1 MGSTAAPILNAFRAL
16 SPPAA
21 EATNTLNLHPSIH
34 NPPAKVGKADTATDN
49 AQFFHL
55 RTEALPRLRSKEKT
69 MKDTIR
75 QLIQQ
80 ALAQLVTEGVLP
92 EGLTP
97 AIQVENARDKTHG
110 DFASNIAM
118 MLAKPAGMKPR
129 DLAEKII
136 AALPADEQIS
146 KTEIAGPGFLNFFQ
160 NTQALAS
167 RLDAALADEKIGVR
181 KSAPA
186 QRTVVDLSAP
196 NLAKEMHVGH
206 LRSTI
211 IGDGVARVLE
221 FLGDE
226 VIRQNHVGDWGTQ
239 FGMLMAYLEENP
251 ITSNELSD
259 LENFYRAAK
268 KRFDESPEFA
278 DRARSLVVKLQAG
291 DPDCLALWTKFKDIS
306 LSHCQKIYE
315 QLNVKLTMADVMG
328 ESAYNDDLINV
339 VNDLKAK
346 GMLVESNGAQCVFLD
361 EFKNAEGEPLPVII
375 VKADGG
381 YLYATTD
388 LAAIRYRSGVLKADR
403 ALYFVDQRQAL
414 HFQQVFAVARKAGFV
429 THPMDMEH
437 MGFGTMNGADGRP
450 FKTRDGGTV
459 KLIDLL
465 TEAKERAY
473 ALVKEK
479 NPELAEDELR
489 AIAKVVGI
497 GAVKYADLSKHRTSD
512 YSFNFDLMLN
522 FEGNTAPYLLY
533 AYTRVAGVFRKLG
546 KRFDQ
551 VEGQIVLAAP
561 QEQELGAKLAQFG
574 EVLNNV
580 AEKGTPHILCTYL
593 YEVAGLFSSFYENC
607 PILSAEDEAQ
617 KQSRLRL
624 AALAGRTLKQGLELL
639 GLETLER
646 M

>member
-1 MGSTAAPILNAFRAL
+1 MPLL
-16 SPPAA
+16 SP
-21 EATNTLNLHPSIH
+21 HIH
-34 NPPAKVGKADTATDN
+34 NLPAIVGKPVSATDN
-49 AQFFHL
+49 AQFFHP
-55 RTEALPRLRSKEKT
+55 RIQALPRLRSKESI

-80 ALAQLVTEGVLP
+80 AITQLVNEGVLP
-92 EGLTP
+92 EGLSP
-97 AIQVENARDKTHG
+97 AIQVENSRDKKNG

-136 AALPADEQIS
+136 AALPSDENIT

-167 RLDAALADEKIGVR
+167 RLDAALADANIGVR
-181 KSAPA
+181 KAGPT

-221 FLGDE
+221 FLGDD

-239 FGMLMAYLEENP
+239 FGMLMAYLQENP
-251 ITSNELSD
+251 ITSDELSD

-268 KRFDESPEFA
+268 GRFDESEEFA
-278 DRARSLVVKLQAG
+278 DRARGLVVKLQAG
-291 DPDCLALWTKFKDIS
+291 DPECLALWTKFKDIS

-315 QLNVKLTMADVMG
+315 LLNVKLTMADVMG

-339 VNDLKAK
+339 VNDLKAA

-361 EFKNAEGEPLPVII
+361 EFKNADGDPLPVII
-375 VKADGG
+375 VKDDGG

-388 LAAIRYRSGVLKADR
+388 LAAVRYRSGKLKADR

-429 THPMDMEH
+429 THPMEMEH

-465 TEAKERAY
+465 TEAQERAY
-473 ALVKEK
+473 TLVKDK
-479 NPELAEDELR
+479 NPELAETELR
-489 AIAKVVGI
+489 NIAKVVGI

-546 KRFDQ
+546 KDFSE
-551 VEGQIVLAAP
+551 VEGQITLEAVHEHELA
-561 QEQELGAKLAQFG
+561 AKLAQFG

-580 AEKGTPHILCTYL
+580 CDKGTPHILCTYL
-593 YEVAGLFSSFYENC
+593 YDVAGLFSSFYENC
-607 PILSAEDEAQ
+607 PILSAETPAQ
-617 KQSRLRL
+617 MQSRLRL
-624 AALAGRTLKQGLELL
+624 AALTGRTLKQGLELL

>member
-1 MGSTAAPILNAFRAL
+1 
-16 SPPAA
+16 
-21 EATNTLNLHPSIH
+21 
-34 NPPAKVGKADTATDN
+34 
-49 AQFFHL
+49 
-55 RTEALPRLRSKEKT
+55 

-80 ALAQLVTEGVLP
+80 AITQLVNEGVLP
-92 EGLTP
+92 EGLSP
-97 AIQVENARDKTHG
+97 AIQVENSRDKKNG

-136 AALPADEQIS
+136 AALPADENVS
-146 KTEIAGPGFLNFFQ
+146 KAEIAGPGFLNFFQ
-160 NTQALAS
+160 NTDALAS
-167 RLDAALADEKIGVR
+167 RLDAALADAHIGVR
-181 KSAPA
+181 KAGPV

-221 FLGDE
+221 FLGDT

-239 FGMLMAYLEENP
+239 FGMLMAYLQENP
-251 ITSNELSD
+251 ITSDELSD

-268 KRFDESPEFA
+268 QRFDESEEFA
-278 DRARSLVVKLQAG
+278 DRARGLVVKLQAG

-315 QLNVKLTMADVMG
+315 LLNVKLTMADVMG

-339 VNDLKAK
+339 VNDLKAA

-361 EFKNAEGEPLPVII
+361 EFKNADGDPLPVII

-388 LAAIRYRSGVLKADR
+388 LAAVRYRSGTLKADR

-429 THPMDMEH
+429 THPMEMEH

-465 TEAKERAY
+465 TEAQERAY
-473 ALVKEK
+473 TLVKDK
-479 NPELAEDELR
+479 NPELAEAELR
-489 AIAKVVGI
+489 NIAKVVGI

-522 FEGNTAPYLLY
+522 FAPYLLY

-546 KRFDQ
+546 KDFSE
-551 VEGQIVLAAP
+551 VEGQIVLEAAH
-561 QEQELGAKLAQFG
+561 EHELAAKLAQFG

-580 AEKGTPHILCTYL
+580 SEKGTPHILCTYL
-593 YEVAGLFSSFYENC
+593 YDVAGLFSSFYENC
-607 PILSAEDEAQ
+607 PILAADTPEQ
-617 KQSRLRL
+617 MQSRLRL
-624 AALAGRTLKQGLELL
+624 AALTGRTLKQGLELL

>member
-1 MGSTAAPILNAFRAL
+1 
-16 SPPAA
+16 
-21 EATNTLNLHPSIH
+21 
-34 NPPAKVGKADTATDN
+34 
-49 AQFFHL
+49 
-55 RTEALPRLRSKEKT
+55 
-69 MKDTIR
+69 MKDSIR
-75 QLIQQ
+75 HLIQQ
-80 ALAQLVTEGVLP
+80 ALTRLTADGVLP
-92 EGLTP
+92 EGLSP
-97 AIQVENARDKTHG
+97 AIQVENTKDKTHG

-129 DLAEKII
+129 DLAEKLI
-136 AALPADEQIS
+136 AALPSDAAIS
-146 KTEIAGPGFLNFFQ
+146 KVEIAGPGFLNFYQ
-160 NTQALAS
+160 NTQALAA
-167 RLDAALADEKIGVR
+167 RLDALLADAKLGVR
-181 KSAPA
+181 KAGPA
-186 QRTVVDLSAP
+186 QRVVVDLSAP

-239 FGMLMAYLEENP
+239 FGMLLAYMQENP
-251 ITSNELSD
+251 AAAESELAD
-259 LENFYRAAK
+259 LEGFYRAAK

-278 DRARSLVVKLQAG
+278 ERARELVVQLQAG
-291 DPDCLALWTKFKDIS
+291 DAECLRLWHRFNDIS
-306 LSHCQKIYE
+306 LSHCQALYDR
-315 QLNVKLTMADVMG
+315 LGVKLSMADVKG
-328 ESAYNDDLINV
+328 ESAYNDDLANV
-339 VNDLKAK
+339 VADLKAK
-346 GMLVESNGAQCVFLD
+346 GLLSESDGAQCVFMD
-361 EFKNAEGEPLPVII
+361 EFKNAEGNPLPLI
-375 VKADGG
+375 VQKAGGG

-388 LAAIRYRSGVLKADR
+388 LAATRYRANVLKADR

-414 HFQQVFAVARKAGFV
+414 HFQMVFTAARLAGFV
-429 THPMDMEH
+429 PANMQLEH

-465 TEAKERAY
+465 NEAQERAY
-473 ALVKEK
+473 NLVKEK
-479 NPELAEDELR
+479 NPELAEADLR
-489 AIAKVVGI
+489 NIAKVVGI

-512 YSFNFDLMLN
+512 YSFNFELMLN

-546 KRFDQ
+546 KDFSE
-551 VEGQIVLAAP
+551 VEGQIVLDAP
-561 QEQELGAKLAQFG
+561 HEQELAAKLAQFG
-574 EVLNNV
+574 EVLNSV
-580 AEKGTPHILCTYL
+580 GEKGTPHILCTYL

-607 PILSAEDEAQ
+607 PILSADDETQ

>member
-1 MGSTAAPILNAFRAL
+1 MRST
-16 SPPAA
+16 
-21 EATNTLNLHPSIH
+21 
-34 NPPAKVGKADTATDN
+34 
-49 AQFFHL
+49 
-55 RTEALPRLRSKEKT
+55 EKT

-75 QLIQQ
+75 QLIQK

-136 AALPADEQIS
+136 AALPADENVT
-146 KTEIAGPGFLNFFQ
+146 KAEIAGPGFLNFFQ

-167 RLDAALADEKIGVR
+167 RLDAALADAKVGVR
-181 KSAPA
+181 KAGPV

-221 FLGDE
+221 FLGDT

-239 FGMLMAYLEENP
+239 FGMLMAYLQENP
-251 ITSNELSD
+251 ITSNELAD

-268 KRFDESPEFA
+268 KRFDESEEFA
-278 DRARSLVVKLQAG
+278 DRARGLVVKLQAG
-291 DPDCLALWTKFKDIS
+291 DEECLALWNRFREIS
-306 LSHCQKIYE
+306 LSHCQEIYE
-315 QLNVKLTMADVMG
+315 LLNVKLTMADVMG

-429 THPMDMEH
+429 THPMEMEH

-459 KLIDLL
+459 KLVDLL

-473 ALVKEK
+473 TLVKEK

-546 KRFDQ
+546 KNFDE
-551 VEGQIVLAAP
+551 VEGQIVLEAP
-561 QEQELGAKLAQFG
+561 QEQDLAAKLAQFG

-580 AEKGTPHILCTYL
+580 AEKGTPHTLCTYL

-607 PILSAEDEAQ
+607 PILTAEDEAQ
-617 KQSRLRL
+617 KHSRLRL

>member
-1 MGSTAAPILNAFRAL
+1 
-16 SPPAA
+16 
-21 EATNTLNLHPSIH
+21 
-34 NPPAKVGKADTATDN
+34 
-49 AQFFHL
+49 
-55 RTEALPRLRSKEKT
+55 

-80 ALAQLVTEGVLP
+80 ALTQLTADGVLP
-92 EGLTP
+92 EGLAP

-118 MLAKPAGMKPR
+118 MLAKPAGLKPR
-129 DLAEKII
+129 DLAEKLI
-136 AALPADEQIS
+136 AALPADPQIS
-146 KTEIAGPGFLNFFQ
+146 KVEIAGPGFLNFFQ

-167 RLDAALADEKIGVR
+167 RLDAALADAKLGVH
-181 KSAPA
+181 KAGP
-186 QRTVVDLSAP
+186 QQKVVIDLSAP

-211 IGDGVARVLE
+211 IGDAVARVLE

-239 FGMLMAYLEENP
+239 FGMLLAYLEENP
-251 ITSNELSD
+251 ITSDELSD

-268 KRFDESPEFA
+268 KRFDESEEFA
-278 DRARSLVVKLQAG
+278 DRARGLVVKLQAG
-291 DPDCLALWTKFKDIS
+291 DADCLALWTRFKDIS
-306 LSHCQKIYE
+306 LSHCQKTYE
-315 QLNVKLTMADVMG
+315 LLNVKLTMADVMG
-328 ESAYNDDLINV
+328 ESAYNDDLANV
-339 VNDLKAK
+339 VSDLKAK
-346 GMLVESNGAQCVFLD
+346 GLLVESNGAQCVFLE
-361 EFKNAEGEPLPVII
+361 EFKTADGDPLPVI
-375 VKADGG
+375 VQKADGG

-388 LAAIRYRSGVLKADR
+388 LAAVRYRSNVLHADR

-414 HFQQVFAVARKAGFV
+414 HFQQVFEVARRAGFIS
-429 THPMDMEH
+429 HPMQTEH

-546 KRFDQ
+546 KDFSEVD
-551 VEGQIVLAAP
+551 GQIVLQAA
-561 QEQELGAKLAQFG
+561 QEQDLAARLAQFA
-574 EVLNNV
+574 EILNNV
-580 AEKGTPHILCTYL
+580 AEKGTPHILCAYL
-593 YEVAGLFSSFYENC
+593 YDVAGLFSSFYENC
-607 PILSAEDEAQ
+607 PILAAETPEQ
-617 KQSRLRL
+617 QQSRLRL
-624 AALAGRTLKQGLELL
+624 AALTGRTLKQGLELL

>member
-1 MGSTAAPILNAFRAL
+1 
-16 SPPAA
+16 
-21 EATNTLNLHPSIH
+21 
-34 NPPAKVGKADTATDN
+34 
-49 AQFFHL
+49 
-55 RTEALPRLRSKEKT
+55 

-80 ALAQLVTEGVLP
+80 ALTQLTAEGVLP
-92 EGLTP
+92 EGLAP

-118 MLAKPAGMKPR
+118 MLAKPAGLKPR
-129 DLAEKII
+129 DLAEKLI
-136 AALPADEQIS
+136 AALPADPQVS
-146 KTEIAGPGFLNFFQ
+146 KVEIAGPGFLNFFQ

-167 RLDAALADEKIGVR
+167 RLDAALADAKLGVH
-181 KSAPA
+181 KAGAA
-186 QRTVVDLSAP
+186 QKVVIDLSAP

-211 IGDGVARVLE
+211 IGDAVARVLE

-239 FGMLMAYLEENP
+239 FGMLLAYLEENP
-251 ITSNELSD
+251 ITSDELSD

-268 KRFDESPEFA
+268 KRFDESSEFA
-278 DRARSLVVKLQAG
+278 DRARGLVVKLQAG
-291 DPDCLALWTKFKDIS
+291 DADCLALWTRFKDIS
-306 LSHCQKIYE
+306 LSHCQKTYE
-315 QLNVKLTMADVMG
+315 LLNVKLTMADVMG
-328 ESAYNDDLINV
+328 ESAYNDDLANV
-339 VNDLKAK
+339 VSDLKAK
-346 GMLVESNGAQCVFLD
+346 DLLVESNGAQCVFLE
-361 EFKNAEGEPLPVII
+361 EFKTADGEPLPVI
-375 VKADGG
+375 VQKADGG

-388 LAAIRYRSGVLKADR
+388 LAAVRYRSNVLHADR

-414 HFQQVFAVARKAGFV
+414 HFQQVFEVARRAGFI
-429 THPMDMEH
+429 THPMQTEH

-479 NPELAEDELR
+479 NPELPEDDLR

-546 KRFDQ
+546 KDFNEVD
-551 VEGQIVLAAP
+551 GQIVLQAQ
-561 QEQELGAKLAQFG
+561 QEQDLAARLAQFA
-574 EVLNNV
+574 EILNNV
-580 AEKGTPHILCTYL
+580 AEKGTPHILCSYL
-593 YEVAGLFSSFYENC
+593 YDVAGLFSSFYENC
-607 PILSAEDEAQ
+607 PILAAETPEQ
-617 KQSRLRL
+617 QQSRLRL
-624 AALAGRTLKQGLELL
+624 AALTGRTLKQGLELL

>member
-1 MGSTAAPILNAFRAL
+1 
-16 SPPAA
+16 
-21 EATNTLNLHPSIH
+21 
-34 NPPAKVGKADTATDN
+34 
-49 AQFFHL
+49 
-55 RTEALPRLRSKEKT
+55 

-80 ALAQLVTEGVLP
+80 ALTQLVTDGVLP
-92 EGLTP
+92 EGLSP

-118 MLAKPAGMKPR
+118 MLAKQAGMKPR
-129 DLAEKII
+129 DLAEKLI
-136 AALPADEQIS
+136 AALPASADIS
-146 KTEIAGPGFLNFFQ
+146 KVEIAGPGFLNFFQ
-160 NTQALAS
+160 NTDALAN
-167 RLDAALADEKIGVR
+167 RLDAALADDHLGVR
-181 KSAPA
+181 KAGPSEK
-186 QRTVVDLSAP
+186 VVIDMSAP

-211 IGDGVARVLE
+211 IGDSVARVLE
-221 FLGDE
+221 FLGDN

-239 FGMLMAYLEENP
+239 FGMLMAYLQENP
-251 ITSNELSD
+251 ITSDELSD

-268 KRFDESPEFA
+268 KRFDESEEFA
-278 DRARSLVVKLQAG
+278 NRARGLVVKLQAG
-291 DPDCLALWTKFKDIS
+291 DPECLALWTRFKDIS
-306 LSHCQKIYE
+306 LSHCQKTYE
-315 QLNVKLTMADVMG
+315 LLNVKLTMADVMG
-328 ESAYNDDLINV
+328 ESAYNDDLANV
-339 VNDLKAK
+339 VEDLKAK

-388 LAAIRYRSGVLKADR
+388 LAAVRYRSGVLKADR

-465 TEAKERAY
+465 NEAKERAY

-479 NPELAEDELR
+479 NPQLPEEELR

-512 YSFNFDLMLN
+512 YSFNFELMLN

-546 KRFDQ
+546 KGFDE
-551 VEGQIVLAAP
+551 VDGKIVLQAPHEQDLAAR
-561 QEQELGAKLAQFG
+561 LAQFG
-574 EVLNNV
+574 ETLNSV
-580 AEKGTPHILCTYL
+580 AEKGTPHVLCSYL
-593 YEVAGLFSSFYENC
+593 YDLAGLFSSFYENC
-607 PILSAEDEAQ
+607 PILAAETPEQ
-617 KQSRLRL
+617 QQSRLRL
-624 AALAGRTLKQGLELL
+624 AALTGRTLKQGLELL

>member
-1 MGSTAAPILNAFRAL
+1 
-16 SPPAA
+16 
-21 EATNTLNLHPSIH
+21 
-34 NPPAKVGKADTATDN
+34 
-49 AQFFHL
+49 
-55 RTEALPRLRSKEKT
+55 

-80 ALAQLVTEGVLP
+80 ALTQLVNDGVLP
-92 EGLTP
+92 DGLTP

-118 MLAKPAGMKPR
+118 MLAKPAGLKPR
-129 DLAEKII
+129 DLAEKLI
-136 AALPADEQIS
+136 AALPADPQVS
-146 KTEIAGPGFLNFFQ
+146 KVEIAGPGFLNFFQ

-167 RLDAALADEKIGVR
+167 RLDAALADARLGVH
-181 KSAPA
+181 KAGA
-186 QRTVVDLSAP
+186 TQKVVIDMSAP

-211 IGDGVARVLE
+211 IGDAVARVLE
-221 FLGDE
+221 FLGDD
-226 VIRQNHVGDWGTQ
+226 VVRQNHVGDWGTQ

-251 ITSNELSD
+251 ITSEELSD

-268 KRFDESPEFA
+268 KRFDESSEFA
-278 DRARSLVVKLQAG
+278 DRARGLVVKLQAG
-291 DPDCLALWTKFKDIS
+291 DPECLKLWTRFKDIS
-306 LSHCQKIYE
+306 LSHCQKTYE
-315 QLNVKLTMADVMG
+315 LLNVKLTMADVMG
-328 ESAYNDDLINV
+328 ESAYNDDLANV
-339 VNDLKAK
+339 VEDLKAK
-346 GMLVESNGAQCVFLD
+346 GMLMESNGAQCVFLD

-388 LAAIRYRSGVLKADR
+388 LAAVRYRSGVLKADR

-465 TEAKERAY
+465 NEAKERAY

-479 NPELAEDELR
+479 NPQLPEEELR

-512 YSFNFDLMLN
+512 YSFNFELMLN

-546 KRFDQ
+546 KGFDQ
-551 VEGQIVLAAP
+551 VEGEIRLQAP
-561 QEQELGAKLAQFG
+561 QEQDLAARLAQFG
-574 EVLNNV
+574 EILNNV
-580 AEKGTPHILCTYL
+580 AEKGTPHVLCSYL
-593 YEVAGLFSSFYENC
+593 YDVAGLFSSFYENC
-607 PILSAEDEAQ
+607 PILAAETPEQ
-617 KQSRLRL
+617 QQSRLRL
-624 AALAGRTLKQGLELL
+624 AALTGRTLKQGLELL

>member
-1 MGSTAAPILNAFRAL
+1 
-16 SPPAA
+16 
-21 EATNTLNLHPSIH
+21 
-34 NPPAKVGKADTATDN
+34 
-49 AQFFHL
+49 
-55 RTEALPRLRSKEKT
+55 

-80 ALAQLVTEGVLP
+80 AIAQLVAEGVLP
-92 EGLTP
+92 EGLSP
-97 AIQVENARDKTHG
+97 AIQVENTRDKTHG

-136 AALPADEQIS
+136 AALPADENVS
-146 KTEIAGPGFLNFFQ
+146 KADIAGPGFINFFQ

-167 RLDAALADEKIGVR
+167 RLDAALADERIGVR
-181 KSAPA
+181 KAGPL

-221 FLGDE
+221 FLGDT

-239 FGMLMAYLEENP
+239 FGMLMAYLQENP
-251 ITSNELSD
+251 ITSDELSD

-268 KRFDESPEFA
+268 QRFDESAEFA
-278 DRARSLVVKLQAG
+278 DRARGLVVKLQAG
-291 DPDCLALWTKFKDIS
+291 DAECMALWTKFKDIS

-315 QLNVKLTMADVMG
+315 LLNVKLTMADVMG

-339 VNDLKAK
+339 VNDLRAK

-361 EFKNAEGEPLPVII
+361 QFKTADGEPLPVII

-388 LAAIRYRSGVLKADR
+388 LAAVRYRNNVLKADR
-403 ALYFVDQRQAL
+403 VLYFVDQRQAL
-414 HFQQVFAVARKAGFV
+414 HFQQVFEVARQAGFV
-429 THPMDMEH
+429 TRPMEMEH

-465 TEAKERAY
+465 TEAQDRAY
-473 ALVKEK
+473 TLVKGK
-479 NPELAEDELR
+479 NPDLAEDELR
-489 AIAKVVGI
+489 KIAKVVGI
-497 GAVKYADLSKHRTSD
+497 DAVKYADLSKHRTSD

-546 KRFDQ
+546 KSFDE
-551 VEGQIVLAAP
+551 VEGRIVLQAAH
-561 QEQELGAKLAQFG
+561 EQELAARLAQFG

-580 AEKGTPHILCTYL
+580 AEKGTPHTLCAYL
-593 YEVAGLFSSFYENC
+593 YDVAGLFSSFYENC
-607 PILSAEDEAQ
+607 PILSADTPEQ
-617 KQSRLRL
+617 MQSRLRL
-624 AALAGRTLKQGLELL
+624 AALTGRTLKQGLELL

>member
-1 MGSTAAPILNAFRAL
+1 
-16 SPPAA
+16 
-21 EATNTLNLHPSIH
+21 
-34 NPPAKVGKADTATDN
+34 
-49 AQFFHL
+49 
-55 RTEALPRLRSKEKT
+55 

-80 ALAQLVTEGVLP
+80 AITQLVNEGVLP
-92 EGLTP
+92 EGLSP
-97 AIQVENARDKTHG
+97 AIQVENSRDKKNG

-136 AALPADEQIS
+136 AALPADENVS

-160 NTQALAS
+160 NTEALAT

-181 KSAPA
+181 KAGPV

-239 FGMLMAYLEENP
+239 FGMLMAYLQENP
-251 ITSNELSD
+251 ITSDELSD

-268 KRFDESPEFA
+268 QRFDESEEFA
-278 DRARSLVVKLQAG
+278 DRARGLVVKLQAG

-315 QLNVKLTMADVMG
+315 LLNVKLTMADVMG

-339 VNDLKAK
+339 VNDLKAA

-361 EFKNAEGEPLPVII
+361 EFKNADGDPLPVII

-388 LAAIRYRSGVLKADR
+388 LAAVRYRSGKLKADR
-403 ALYFVDQRQAL
+403 VLYFVDQRQAL

-429 THPMDMEH
+429 THPMEMEH
-437 MGFGTMNGADGRP
+437 MGFGTMNGKDGRP

-459 KLIDLL
+459 KLIELL
-465 TEAKERAY
+465 TEAQERAY
-473 ALVKEK
+473 TLVKDK
-479 NPELAEDELR
+479 NPELADDELR
-489 AIAKVVGI
+489 NIAKVVGI

-546 KRFDQ
+546 KDFTE
-551 VEGQIVLAAP
+551 VEGQIVLEAVH
-561 QEQELGAKLAQFG
+561 EQELAAKLAQFG
-574 EVLNNV
+574 EILNNV
-580 AEKGTPHILCTYL
+580 SDKGTPHILCTYL
-593 YEVAGLFSSFYENC
+593 YDVAGLFSSFYENC
-607 PILSAEDEAQ
+607 PILSADTPAQ
-617 KQSRLRL
+617 MQSRLRL
-624 AALAGRTLKQGLELL
+624 AALTGRTLKQGLELL

>member
-1 MGSTAAPILNAFRAL
+1 
-16 SPPAA
+16 
-21 EATNTLNLHPSIH
+21 
-34 NPPAKVGKADTATDN
+34 
-49 AQFFHL
+49 
-55 RTEALPRLRSKEKT
+55 

-80 ALAQLVTEGVLP
+80 AITQLVNEGVLP
-92 EGLTP
+92 EGLSP
-97 AIQVENARDKTHG
+97 AIQVENSRDKKNG

-136 AALPADEQIS
+136 AALPVDENVT

-167 RLDAALADEKIGVR
+167 RLDAALADSHVGVR
-181 KSAPA
+181 KAGPV
-186 QRTVVDLSAP
+186 QRTVIDLSAP

-239 FGMLMAYLEENP
+239 FGMLMAYLQENP
-251 ITSNELSD
+251 ITSDELSD

-268 KRFDESPEFA
+268 QRFDESEEFA
-278 DRARSLVVKLQAG
+278 DRARGLVVKLQAG

-315 QLNVKLTMADVMG
+315 LLNVKLTMADVMG

-339 VNDLKAK
+339 VNDLKAA
-346 GMLVESNGAQCVFLD
+346 GLLVESNGAQCVFLD
-361 EFKNAEGEPLPVII
+361 EFKNADGDPLPVII

-388 LAAIRYRSGVLKADR
+388 LAAVRYRSGQLKADR

-414 HFQQVFAVARKAGFV
+414 HFQQVFQVARLAGFV

-437 MGFGTMNGADGRP
+437 MGFGTMNGKDGRP

-465 TEAKERAY
+465 TEAQERAY
-473 ALVKEK
+473 TLVKDK
-479 NPELAEDELR
+479 NPELADDELR
-489 AIAKVVGI
+489 NIAKVVGI

-546 KRFDQ
+546 KDFSE
-551 VEGQIVLAAP
+551 VEGQIVLEAAH
-561 QEQELGAKLAQFG
+561 EHELATKLAQFG

-580 AEKGTPHILCTYL
+580 SDKGTPHILCTYL
-593 YEVAGLFSSFYENC
+593 YDVAGLFSSFYENC
-607 PILSAEDEAQ
+607 PILSADTPAQ
-617 KQSRLRL
+617 MQSRLRL
-624 AALAGRTLKQGLELL
+624 AALTGRTLKQGLELL

>member
-1 MGSTAAPILNAFRAL
+1 
-16 SPPAA
+16 
-21 EATNTLNLHPSIH
+21 
-34 NPPAKVGKADTATDN
+34 
-49 AQFFHL
+49 
-55 RTEALPRLRSKEKT
+55 

-80 ALAQLVTEGVLP
+80 AITQLVNEGVLP
-92 EGLTP
+92 EGLSP
-97 AIQVENARDKTHG
+97 AIQVENSRDKTHG

-136 AALPADEQIS
+136 AALPVDENVT

-160 NTQALAS
+160 NTQALAT
-167 RLDAALADEKIGVR
+167 RLDAALADECIGVR
-181 KSAPA
+181 KAGPV

-221 FLGDE
+221 FLGDT

-239 FGMLMAYLEENP
+239 FGMLMAYLQENP
-251 ITSNELSD
+251 ITSDELSD

-268 KRFDESPEFA
+268 QRFDESEAFA
-278 DRARSLVVKLQAG
+278 DRARGLVVKLQAG
-291 DPDCLALWTKFKDIS
+291 DAECLALWSRFREIS
-306 LSHCQKIYE
+306 LSHCQAIYE

-339 VNDLKAK
+339 VNDLKAA
-346 GMLVESNGAQCVFLD
+346 GLLVESNGAQCVFLD
-361 EFKNAEGEPLPVII
+361 EFKNADGDPLPVII

-388 LAAIRYRSGVLKADR
+388 LAAVRYRSGTLKADR

-414 HFQQVFAVARKAGFV
+414 HFQQVFQVARLAGFV
-429 THPMDMEH
+429 THPMEMEH
-437 MGFGTMNGADGRP
+437 MGFGTMNGKDGRP

-465 TEAKERAY
+465 TEAKDRAY
-473 ALVKEK
+473 TLVKEK
-479 NPELAEDELR
+479 NPELADDELR
-489 AIAKVVGI
+489 NIAKVVGI

-546 KRFDQ
+546 KDFSE
-551 VEGQIVLAAP
+551 VEGQIVLEAAH
-561 QEQELGAKLAQFG
+561 EHELAAKLAQFG

-580 AEKGTPHILCTYL
+580 CDKGTPHILCTYL
-593 YEVAGLFSSFYENC
+593 YDVAGLFSSFYENC
-607 PILSAEDEAQ
+607 PILSADTAAQ
-617 KQSRLRL
+617 MQSRLRL
-624 AALAGRTLKQGLELL
+624 AALTGRTLKQGLELL

>member
-1 MGSTAAPILNAFRAL
+1 
-16 SPPAA
+16 
-21 EATNTLNLHPSIH
+21 
-34 NPPAKVGKADTATDN
+34 
-49 AQFFHL
+49 
-55 RTEALPRLRSKEKT
+55 

-80 ALAQLVTEGVLP
+80 ALTQLTADGVLP
-92 EGLTP
+92 EGLAP

-118 MLAKPAGMKPR
+118 MLAKPAGLKPR

-136 AALPADEQIS
+136 AALPADPQVS
-146 KTEIAGPGFLNFFQ
+146 KVEIAGPGFLNFFQ

-167 RLDAALADEKIGVR
+167 RLDAALADARLGVH
-181 KSAPA
+181 KAGP
-186 QRTVVDLSAP
+186 QQKVVIDLSAP

-211 IGDGVARVLE
+211 IGDAVARVLE

-239 FGMLMAYLEENP
+239 FGMLMAYLQENP
-251 ITSNELSD
+251 ITSDELSD

-278 DRARSLVVKLQAG
+278 DRARGLVVKLQAG
-291 DPDCLALWTKFKDIS
+291 DAECLKLWTRFKDIS
-306 LSHCQKIYE
+306 LSHCQKTYE
-315 QLNVKLTMADVMG
+315 LLNVKLTMADVMG
-328 ESAYNDDLINV
+328 ESAYNDDLANV

-346 GMLVESNGAQCVFLD
+346 GLLVESNGAQCVFLE
-361 EFKNAEGEPLPVII
+361 EFKTADGEPLPVI
-375 VKADGG
+375 VQKADGG

-388 LAAIRYRSGVLKADR
+388 LAAVRYRSNVLHADR

-414 HFQQVFAVARKAGFV
+414 HFQQVFEVARRAGFIS
-429 THPMDMEH
+429 HPMQTEH

-473 ALVKEK
+473 TLVKEK
-479 NPELAEDELR
+479 NPELPEDDLR

-546 KRFDQ
+546 KDFSEVD
-551 VEGQIVLAAP
+551 GQIVLQAQ
-561 QEQELGAKLAQFG
+561 QEQDLAARLAQFA
-574 EVLNNV
+574 EILNNV
-580 AEKGTPHILCTYL
+580 AEKGTPHILCSYL
-593 YEVAGLFSSFYENC
+593 YDVAGLFSSFYENC
-607 PILSAEDEAQ
+607 PILAADTPEQ
-617 KQSRLRL
+617 QQSRLRL
-624 AALAGRTLKQGLELL
+624 AALTGRTLKQGLELL